1 MAERLRN
8 GKAQCCHFNNLIEI
22 KLRKNAKD
30 CSTDRKDSKSLNEVM
45 KILRII
51 QIMPLELCIHR
62 LHPNIGKAWATQIS
76 CRLIVM
82 DYIIHNPPLCQSK
95 TNRQLLR
102 LSQRLSYPN
111 VTRVDLENVQNAD
124 IDVEGMK
131 KRIIWKKEEDELL
144 AKSYVT
150 MSDDPIIGNDQKG
163 NDFWRHVAS
172 YYNDNRPAGSCRRAL
187 NVIRSH
193 WHNTVQKSGHSDED
207 ILRLAYEKYRDENNG
222 VAFNLEHVWRIMKT
236 RPLFTPQS
244 DDLLVGTKKARISES
259 GASNTSSNK
268 DASVDLDINEE
279 EIRPI
284 GQKAAKRK
292 EKNKAKSSMEVM
304 TTRYDSMFESFT
316 QYTDIK
322 KNESEWKQKEL
333 AIEEM
338 KAKAALNK
346 SEAKKSKYL
355 LKEYEILSKDTSQMT
370 PEQLIVH
377 EHLCDQ
383 IREKLNM

>member
-1 MAERLRN
+1 MP
-8 GKAQCCHFNNLIEI
+8 IE
-22 KLRKNAKD
+22 
-30 CSTDRKDSKSLNEVM
+30 NEPPTPTFV
-45 KILRII
+45 
-51 QIMPLELCIHR
+51 LE
-62 LHPNIGKAWATQIS
+62 T
-76 CRLIVM
+76 
-82 DYIIHNPPLCQSK
+82 
-95 TNRQLLR
+95 R
-102 LSQRLSYPN
+102 LSDRE
-111 VTRVDLENVQNAD
+111 TRVDLENVQNTD
-124 IDVEGMK
+124 VDVEGTK

-144 AKSYVT
+144 ARSYVT
-150 MSDDPIIGNDQKG
+150 MSDDPVIGNDQKG
-163 NDFWRHVAS
+163 NDFWRRVADH
-172 YYNDNRPAGSCRRAL
+172 YNENRPAGSSRRAL

-193 WHNTVQKSGHSDED
+193 WHNTVQKKVNGFNANYNSVYNTYRSGHSDED
-207 ILRLAYEKYRDENNG
+207 ILRFAYEKYRDENNG

-244 DDLLVGTKKARISES
+244 DDHLVGTKKARISES

-268 DASVDLDINEE
+268 DASIDLDINEE

-284 GQKAAKRK
+284 GQKVAKIK
-292 EKNKAKSSMEVM
+292 GKNKAKSSMKDL
-304 TTRYDSMFESFT
+304 TTRYDSLFESFT

-370 PEQLIVH
+370 PEQLLVH
-377 EHLCDQ
+377 EHMCDQ
-383 IREKLNM
+383 IRDKWNM